1 MSQCIS
7 MYFLNYGTWDFPAN
21 HVRFQEC
28 IPQLSGF
35 FPEMEFVDDFK
46 ELHPLEIPEMAL
58 SKMRLRIEKK
68 NVFFFV
74 YL

>member
-1 MSQCIS
+1 MNES

-35 FPEMEFVDDFK
+35 FPEMEIVHDFK
-46 ELHPLEIPEMAL
+46 ELHTPGNSRDGAIQNEA
-58 SKMRLRIEKK
+58 S
-68 NVFFFV
+68 
-74 YL
+74 Y